1 MTDYQ
6 LLKRI
11 LHGAEVTIEK
21 DQAWLDRYKTSYNEV
36 DWDFCMMLFQI
47 KIIDVDTGNFDTG
60 ETHYFLDDKFV
71 RFDEKTKIKHISI
84 KKIDEQLND
93 VKNTLT
99 NRGSNY
105 NKFSSFARIIE
116 AFERIKNNSIRKSK
130 LQKIEKEY

>member
-11 LHGAEVTIEK
+11 LHGAEVTIEGN
-21 DQAWLDRYKTSYNEV
+21 QAWLDRYKTSYNEV

-47 KIIDVDTGNFDTG
+47 KLIDIDTGNFVTG

-71 RFDEKTKIKHISI
+71 KIQNKIRHISI
-84 KKIDEQLND
+84 KKIDEQLED
-93 VKNTLT
+93 VKNRLP

-105 NKFSSFARIIE
+105 NKFPSLVRVLE
-116 AFERIKNNSIRKSK
+116 AFDE
-130 LQKIEKEY
+130 LLLH